1 MKKYLSILLVLV
13 ILISS
18 VCSTSVFAGMENTN
32 FDWTDASK
40 WIFNASDSQN
50 IDNNTGA
57 KPYIDGDG
65 VTVDTTTFADRG
77 TTLKLDSGS
86 FYASLPLNTEPNTD
100 YKLTFSYCST
110 VVANSLSV
118 KDKAPYA
125 FNSAGIFIPNHPA
138 FDGVNGSRLGYGYT
152 MTYLVNYAS
161 NYQMYTPAGRNWDGP
176 TTKNKVDQNGDGN
189 PEDGRKYDVL
199 PKFHNIEVNTWYTL
213 SYNFNSSDFEDIA
226 FTFQKVAGGEMWI
239 DDIVLEKNIED
250 NDDYFEDNN
259 NWIMSIRGDAENRK
273 NIATT
278 REQGKYSYGW
288 SDKTTQTNTTD
299 SANGDGRC
307 IKTTWPDHAYNIPLS
322 GLEKNSTYSIEF
334 YYKVLTQA
342 TDGVDTDAAFN
353 AMGVYSPKFM
363 NDKLTAE
370 GADISNLKFDNCT
383 VGWAAVDRV
392 IGGKYYRYR
401 DDTLEK
407 GAVTANRYFE
417 DTDGDYTYAGIQGRW
432 IKEKIE
438 FSVKDYNDLH
448 LVIIPGKTSS
458 ILLDDFSLK
467 KISSDFSPSDY
478 FENADN
484 WILSLRGSQTD
495 RRNVSVDGT
504 DVEGASS
511 SGLKGSG
518 YFAVDNTVSLDGQ
531 GSSVKLNWAT
541 HPSNIAL
548 PNLEYGK
555 SYRLKFSFK
564 VASNSSS
571 VVANPQIKGIGIYS
585 PKKMED
591 AITAGDNTSRF
602 TDGTLGWNVFDSYNG
617 TGGIKRY
624 RDETLTSCAANKNSY
639 ATVAG
644 DYTYNTANQWYT
656 EELYFKVTEYTDLQ
670 LVIIPGDDNSGT
682 FLDNFEFEMVEKV
695 PDELIP
701 GSTPNPGPEGPEV
714 PGEFDSYFETP
725 SKWGASVGG
734 STSYP
739 CKNILVNG
747 ISDTTVATAIEWAS
761 FTKDTGVKAGGSDSS
776 LLISNPNHVSHI
788 KLPDTEVN
796 ANYRLKFAYKP
807 TGGTEGKNVLKFTGI
822 FDPEFLQEKISTD
835 STINYFDLKNG
846 FSVVDSYAGNLQAG
860 RYRFTNGVY
869 PSDNSPVNYGRL
881 NNNIYNENDWQYIE
895 FYFTVTEKLDNPYL
909 LISYAT
915 EAGKLY
921 VDDFEFEKVDEI
933 PAELIPGY
941 FDPNYVAPAKT
952 VIDFEGD
959 PSTYSHLT
967 GENVEIAQTKDRN
980 KKMTNALHIKQVC
993 ENMENVTFPGWPT
1006 VSQRND
1012 PVFTFDVDPGC
1023 TYTVSF
1029 WIKRDQYTGGASY
1042 LSGSNLNVLYDWRGT
1057 HSSSMSYSWSYN
1069 ELYQIGPDVWKQYT
1083 FEFSTE
1089 PYQRTATFAIN
1100 AGYSHPGIWF
1110 DDIVYSKVP
1119 AGFKESTKANYCE
1132 SPFNLALNSKY
1143 GKNAVFT
1150 QKKTFKFSLDSNV
1163 SYVFGVNLSGKGTF
1177 TLAWDEAGTNV
1188 IKSYNVAKNKNR
1200 IGGVLVTDFNNKD
1213 VYIICDPAGSKMSY
1227 TDFYFFRKCASGTG
1241 RERGYEDDVNARKPV
1256 RFTNIPTVSG
1266 NSLEEVMKGET
1277 TTTDNGDTNNSD
1289 SDNGSFIGGDD
1300 TYSPSTGDSL
1310 TVVMIITMTF
1320 VVSLATVMLLG
1331 RRRKIK

>member
-86 FYASLPLNTEPNTD
+86 YYASLPLNTEPNTD
-100 YKLTFSYCST
+100 YRLTFSYYSKA
-110 VVANSLSV
+110 VANNYSV
-118 KDKAPYA
+118 NNTNYAYA

-161 NYQMYTPAGRNWDGP
+161 NYQMYTPAGRNWASTSGGL
-176 TTKNKVDQNGDGN
+176 VDQNGDGN
-189 PEDGRKYDVL
+189 PDEGRKYDVL
-199 PKFHNIEVNTWYTL
+199 PNFHNIEVEKWYTL

-250 NDDYFEDNN
+250 NDDYFE
-259 NWIMSIRGDAENRK
+259 
-273 NIATT
+273 
-278 REQGKYSYGW
+278 
-288 SDKTTQTNTTD
+288 
-299 SANGDGRC
+299 
-307 IKTTWPDHAYNIPLS
+307 
-322 GLEKNSTYSIEF
+322 
-334 YYKVLTQA
+334 
-342 TDGVDTDAAFN
+342 
-353 AMGVYSPKFM
+353 
-363 NDKLTAE
+363 
-370 GADISNLKFDNCT
+370 
-383 VGWAAVDRV
+383 
-392 IGGKYYRYR
+392 
-401 DDTLEK
+401 
-407 GAVTANRYFE
+407 
-417 DTDGDYTYAGIQGRW
+417 
-432 IKEKIE
+432 
-438 FSVKDYNDLH
+438 
-448 LVIIPGKTSS
+448 
-458 ILLDDFSLK
+458 
-467 KISSDFSPSDY
+467 
-478 FENADN
+478 NADN
-484 WILSLRGSQTD
+484 WILSYRGGQAD
-495 RRNVSVDGT
+495 RRNISVDGT

-511 SGLKGSG
+511 SGRKGSD

-548 PNLEYGK
+548 PKLEAGK

-564 VASNSSS
+564 VASNSNS
-571 VVANPQIKGIGIYS
+571 VVTNVQIKGIGIYS

-591 AITAGDNTSRF
+591 AINAGDKTSYF
-602 TDGTLGWNVFDSYNG
+602 TDGTLGWNVLDSYNG

-714 PGEFDSYFETP
+714 PGEFDGYFETP
-725 SKWGASVGG
+725 SKWGASMGG
-734 STSYP
+734 SKSYP

-835 STINYFDLKNG
+835 SNINYIDLKNG
-846 FSVVDSYAGNLQAG
+846 FTVVDSYAGNLQAG

-869 PSDNSPVNYGRL
+869 PSDNSPVNYGKL

-952 VIDFEGD
+952 VINFEGD

-980 KKMTNALHIKQVC
+980 KKVTNALHIKQVC

-1029 WIKRDQYTGGASY
+1029 WIKRDEYTGGASY

-1266 NSLEEVMKGET
+1266 NSLEEVMKRET

-1300 TYSPSTGDSL
+1300 NYSPSTGDSL
-1310 TVVMIITMTF
+1310 TVVMIITITF